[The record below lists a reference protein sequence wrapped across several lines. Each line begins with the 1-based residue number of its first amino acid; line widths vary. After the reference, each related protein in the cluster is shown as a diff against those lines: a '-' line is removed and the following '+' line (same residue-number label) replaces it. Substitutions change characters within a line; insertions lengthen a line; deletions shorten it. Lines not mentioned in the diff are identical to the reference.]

1 MPNTKVP
8 SVHSPAPSLQKVSD
22 VAERLSV
29 SESLVYKII
38 GSKELRSI
46 KVRGAIRVREEHL
59 IEYIEESTVETTVQT
74 FSHLDL

>member
-1 MPNTKVP
+1 MSHTKV
-8 SVHSPAPSLQKVSD
+8 SLAHSQTSPLLKVSD

-74 FSHLDL
+74 FSYLDL